1 MGVISRADF
10 HDQEGRLP
18 RAKQALMADAMAT
31 CAGAVMRTS
40 KVTTYVESASGV
52 EAGGRKGLTS
62 VVVAAFFLLA
72 IFISPIASVIRGM
85 QHLRLL

>member
-1 MGVISRADF
+1 
-10 HDQEGRLP
+10 
-18 RAKQALMADAMAT
+18 
-31 CAGAVMRTS
+31 MRTS